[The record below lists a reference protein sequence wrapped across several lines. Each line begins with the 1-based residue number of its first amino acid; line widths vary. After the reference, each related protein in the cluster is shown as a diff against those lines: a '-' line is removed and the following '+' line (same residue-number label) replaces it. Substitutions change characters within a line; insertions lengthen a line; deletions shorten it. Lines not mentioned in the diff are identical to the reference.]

1 MNNAPMCTWCASIG
15 HTLVDCPIAPELAD
29 TVDAN
34 IVEGL
39 KMVKRFNKMAN
50 GDFCREDI
58 EDE

>member
-50 GDFCREDI
+50 GV
-58 EDE
+58 

>member
-1 MNNAPMCTWCASIG
+1 MSDTPMCTWCGDTG
-15 HTLVDCPIAPELAD
+15 HSLSDCPIAPELAD

-39 KMVKRFNKMAN
+39 KMVKRFRKMEN
-50 GDFCREDI
+50 GEMV

>member
-1 MNNAPMCTWCASIG
+1 MGENPLCVWCGDTG
-15 HTLVDCPIAPELAD
+15 HSLSDCPIAPELAD

-34 IVEGL
+34 IAEGL